1 MKSDRLSHHRFIS
14 LQEEDFEF
22 SEDSIMLQDD
32 GSFLIRGD
40 AALEDVD
47 SILHLSLAED
57 SALKEFATLSGFLCM
72 CAGEIPATGDLVMS
86 RGWCFEI
93 EHADDKRILLARV
106 ERLLG
111 DEEVDDEE
119 KGNPIRGFLRLKN
132 GAEPG
137 EDDDET
143 DESKKLR
150 TEEMIDEDVKR
161 AREANLAA
169 AREVE
174 AIVDSG
180 KKKMSMLRDL
190 AKDD

>member
-1 MKSDRLSHHRFIS
+1 

-72 CAGEIPATGDLVMS
+72 CAGEIPTTGDLVMS

-111 DEEVDDEE
+111 DDEADDEE
-119 KGNPIRGFLRLKN
+119 KSNPIRGFLRLKN
-132 GAEPG
+132 GVEPG